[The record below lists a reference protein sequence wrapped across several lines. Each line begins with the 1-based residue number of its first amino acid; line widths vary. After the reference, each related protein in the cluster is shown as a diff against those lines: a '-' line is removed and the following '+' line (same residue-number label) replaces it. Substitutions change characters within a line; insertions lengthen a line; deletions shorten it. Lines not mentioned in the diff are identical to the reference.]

1 MDKNAIKV
9 DKVKLK
15 INYKTETEIKI
26 KDLCKKY
33 SKYIE
38 KIEKFKYELL
48 KEVKIM

>member
-1 MDKNAIKV
+1 MDKNVIKV

-15 INYKTETEIKI
+15 INYKTETEI

-48 KEVKIM
+48 KEGKIMQ